1 MAFVTQD
8 DKKKLAPQI
17 KAVLKTYGVKAS
29 ISITNMSTLVVT
41 LKSGSI
47 DLLTDYNER
56 LAHERTLRGIEVM
69 YRETYELQH
78 PVSPTDIAGLHAE
91 FFTALI
97 MAMRGTDWFDKS
109 DMQTDYFNTK
119 HYTQIR
125 VGTYD
130 KPYTLTN

>member
-1 MAFVTQD
+1 MAYVSQD
-8 DKKKLAPQI
+8 EKKVLAPAI
-17 KAVLKTYGVKAS
+17 KAVLKTYGVKAT

-56 LAHERTLRGIEVM
+56 LAVERTLRDIEVM

-78 PVSPTDIAGLHAE
+78 LVQPEGVNGLHAN
-91 FFTALI
+91 FFNQLI
-97 MAMRGTDWFDKS
+97 IAMRGQDWFDNS
-109 DMQTDYFNTK
+109 DMMTDYFNTK

-130 KPYTLTN
+130 KPYTVTN